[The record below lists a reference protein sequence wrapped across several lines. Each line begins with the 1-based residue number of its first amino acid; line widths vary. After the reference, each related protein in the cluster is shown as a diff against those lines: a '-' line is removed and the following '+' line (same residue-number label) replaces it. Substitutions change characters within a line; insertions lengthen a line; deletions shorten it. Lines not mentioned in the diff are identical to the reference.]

1 MKIETTNV
9 IGVTRKFSVLVILEV
24 EAKVDETFGP
34 TIEKKK
40 AKASEGQSY
49 FPP

>member
-24 EAKVDETFGP
+24 EAKVDKTFGP
-34 TIEKKK
+34 TIEEKRRRLLKVN
-40 AKASEGQSY
+40 
-49 FPP
+49 